1 MTCWGGRLRLLYLMV
16 FDARPATSHGPI
28 GAGPTTGQTF
38 GLRRPGRAERPRR
51 KPAFKSTL
59 RGATATKLTVE
70 AAGWHMSRTHSNTGT
85 DTRTQN
91 YAHTRTACLST
102 WRATFQQYRR
112 QPLCSALVFGFPC
125 FVFRCFLGCATGG
138 EVDVEL

>member
-1 MTCWGGRLRLLYLMV
+1 MLYLMV
-16 FDARPATSHGPI
+16 SDARPATSHGPI

-70 AAGWHMSRTHSNTGT
+70 AAGWHMSRTHSN
-85 DTRTQN
+85 R
-91 YAHTRTACLST
+91 HTHT
-102 WRATFQQYRR
+102 
-112 QPLCSALVFGFPC
+112 
-125 FVFRCFLGCATGG
+125 
-138 EVDVEL
+138 